1 MRVLR
6 EDDEGRQVH
15 QHHSPCRIYMWQ
27 KLASQPCATQSRP
40 RSDLART
47 APGAT
52 SRPRP
57 GGNHIPPSDT
67 RHPAL
72 CRTDPAA
79 RAPSARGWGM
89 SHASRDRLSA
99 RLFSQGPQMRRE
111 CRSRARFG
119 AFCSVATL
127 VALALLPQYD
137 RNWPYWG
144 YFGHGHGGISHF
156 LISDVPRYTES
167 SYFRFVS
174 TSFYSSLRGY
184 LAGTP
189 VGSLSVSK
197 TST

>member
-1 MRVLR
+1 
-6 EDDEGRQVH
+6 
-15 QHHSPCRIYMWQ
+15 MWQ